1 MLKKQFVEW
10 NPDVILSFMTKTNLV
25 VLLAK
30 ILQRSDKPVVIAE
43 RANPYNAKFFIEK
56 PFENFCKKA
65 AQDKEFRN
73 SIRFIH
79 KGRKI
84 TIDESIKELKSNKL
98 ENFKKEISEN
108 CFCDSNGLLQGLK
121 KAKSLIKL

>member
-1 MLKKQFVEW
+1 MQVSKIITSYGVLK
-10 NPDVILSFMTKTNLV
+10 NPSSIVTEM
-25 VLLAK
+25 VL
-30 ILQRSDKPVVIAE
+30 I
-43 RANPYNAKFFIEK
+43 NPYNAKFFIEK

-98 ENFKKEISEN
+98 ENFKKEISES